1 MNITNPNGLFT
12 DAGSIPAE
20 PTIRFH
26 GRIEPAVK
34 ALLGIVS
41 FIGAGSIPA
50 EPTICLHCRIEP
62 AVKALF
68 RYFCFTHIGSIQGL
82 ISHSL

>member
-1 MNITNPNGLFT
+1 M
-12 DAGSIPAE
+12 E
-20 PTIRFH
+20 
-26 GRIEPAVK
+26 

-50 EPTICLHCRIEP
+50 EPTIRFHGRIEP
-62 AVKALF
+62 TVKVLF
-68 RYFCFTHIGSIQGL
+68 GYFFFTRIGLIQDL

>member
-34 ALLGIVS
+34 AL
-41 FIGAGSIPA
+41 
-50 EPTICLHCRIEP
+50 
-62 AVKALF
+62 F
-68 RYFCFTHIGSIQGL
+68 RYFCFTRIGSIQGL